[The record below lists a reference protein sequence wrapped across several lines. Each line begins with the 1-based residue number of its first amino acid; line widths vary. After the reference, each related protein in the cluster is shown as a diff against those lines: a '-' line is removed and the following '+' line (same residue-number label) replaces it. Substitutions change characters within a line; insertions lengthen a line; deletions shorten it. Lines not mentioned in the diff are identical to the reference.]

1 MQNKKGAIE
10 LSMTTIIVIVIGV
23 ALLSFG
29 LIFVNKIRT
38 GVTGISDQTFD
49 EAQTLL
55 SEGLSDVTK
64 FLTISPDSITLQPG
78 KDKAVKVILL
88 NQEDKDITATL
99 TTTAIKDDKLK
110 CLFFDTKDITSSTYT
125 IKSGAQETIPLVA
138 QDLDGGIRTT
148 GCRVIVNG
156 GPTNGNQGTLLVRI
170 DKGK

>member
-55 SEGLSDVTK
+55 SEGFSDVTE
-64 FLTISPDSITLQPG
+64 FLTISPDSVSIEPG
-78 KDKAVKVILL
+78 KDRAVKVTVL
-88 NQEDKDITATL
+88 NQEDKDITITL
-99 TTTAIKDDKLK
+99 TTSPTKDEKLK
-110 CLFFDTKDITSSTYT
+110 CLFFDTKDPVSLTYT
-125 IKSGAQETIPLVA
+125 IKSGAQEKLPLVV
-138 QDLDGGIRTT
+138 QDLNGGIRTT
-148 GCRVIVNG
+148 GCRVVASG
-156 GPTNGNQGTLLVRI
+156 GPTNGNQGTLLVRVE
-170 DKGK
+170 KGK